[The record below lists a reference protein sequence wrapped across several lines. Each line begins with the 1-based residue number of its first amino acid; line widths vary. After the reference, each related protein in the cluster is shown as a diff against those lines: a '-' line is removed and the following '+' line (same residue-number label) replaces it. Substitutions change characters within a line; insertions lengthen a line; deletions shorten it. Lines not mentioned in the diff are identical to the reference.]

1 MANSNDMRESQ
12 WVEERLRA
20 LEATGD
26 FQPDVV
32 RAHVRLR
39 ERADGAT
46 TRRRRAWFA
55 VATGCLALVLL
66 PWPRAAA
73 QHLWDRIV
81 LGRVEVVQVIR
92 ADLPEH
98 ITATFA
104 MEARPFERE
113 TVRDATEAERLAGF
127 RPELPPPGVLDGTP
141 TLSVVRRLTLAT
153 SPLRI
158 ADIER
163 ALAAAGVS
171 DINVPGEWEGT
182 ILVAEGGPLVVA
194 EYDGV
199 ELMQSAPFRMAAPS
213 GFQFGRFMEI
223 AFRVFGRSATEAR
236 ALGTKFEANPALVMH
251 FPERDSVRDVPL
263 RWGQGIFVGDP
274 DGPEG
279 ICFFWNTSDRIYIVS
294 AEKMSPQAAAV
305 LANSIQ

>member
-1 MANSNDMRESQ
+1 MHESR
-12 WVEERLRA
+12 WVEERLST

-26 FQPDVV
+26 FQPDIV
-32 RAHVRLR
+32 RARVRLR

-46 TRRRRAWFA
+46 TRVRRVWLA
-55 VATGCLALVLL
+55 VAAACLAVVAL

-81 LGRVEVVQVIR
+81 LGRFEVVQATR
-92 ADLPEH
+92 PNLPEH
-98 ITATFA
+98 ITATFTLEP
-104 MEARPFERE
+104 MPFERE
-113 TVRDATEAERLAGF
+113 SVRDAAEAERLAGF
-127 RPELPPPGVLDGTP
+127 RPVLPPQGVLHGTP
-141 TLSVVRRLTLAT
+141 TLSVVRRVTLAT
-153 SPLRI
+153 RPLRV

-171 DINVPGEWEGT
+171 DIKVPGEWEGT
-182 ILVAEGGPLVVA
+182 TLVAEGGPVVVA

-199 ELMQSAPFRMAAPS
+199 EMMQSAPFRMAALS

-236 ALGTKFEANPALVMH
+236 ALGDQFEANPALVMH
-251 FPERDSVRDVPL
+251 FPERDPVRDVAL
-263 RWGQGIFVGDP
+263 RSGQGIFVGDP
-274 DGPEG
+274 DGPDG

-294 AEKMSPQAAAV
+294 AAKMSEQTAAT
-305 LANSIQ
+305 LANSVQ

>member
-1 MANSNDMRESQ
+1 MANSNDMHESQ

-32 RAHVRLR
+32 RARVRLR
-39 ERADGAT
+39 ERSDGAT
-46 TRRRRAWFA
+46 MRVRRVWLA
-55 VATGCLALVLL
+55 VAAACLVLVAL
-66 PWPRAAA
+66 PWPRAGA

-81 LGRVEVVQVIR
+81 LGRVEVVQTTG
-92 ADLPEH
+92 AALPDH

-104 MEARPFERE
+104 MEPRPFVRDS
-113 TVRDATEAERLAGF
+113 VRDAAEAERLTGF

-141 TLSVVRRLTLAT
+141 RLSVVRRVTLAT
-153 SPLRI
+153 SPLKI

-163 ALAAAGVS
+163 ALAAAGVT
-171 DINVPGEWEGT
+171 DITVPREWEGT

-199 ELMQSAPFRMAAPS
+199 ELMQSAPFKMAAPA
-213 GFQFGRFMEI
+213 GFQFRQFMEI
-223 AFRVFGRSATEAR
+223 AFRVFGRSAMEAR
-236 ALGTKFEANPALVMH
+236 ALGAKFEANPALVMH
-251 FPERDSVRDVPL
+251 FPERDAVRDVPL

-274 DGPEG
+274 DGADG

-294 AEKMSPQAAAV
+294 AEKMSHQAAAT
-305 LANSIQ
+305 LANSIE